1 MSRQFSKLEF
11 RRYGAPR
18 LLEFANQVY
27 SGIYENTAVFASP
40 VVPREEY
47 EVVMQKFE
55 KAYANYKSLGFTR
68 KQDFLDAR
76 NKLLNY
82 LDSLAEYVDSVA
94 KGNASTIALS
104 GFEPSKETYQ
114 RATPLDKIENFVFKR
129 TSVSGQIIVDI
140 PVISN
145 KGTVNYACICSEG
158 EPLSNPMLFNGQL
171 MVAPGDP
178 AVRQDFNKSRRKVFN
193 GLTPGVVYYF
203 YVFATN
209 TVSVSPLSD
218 AKSVMA
224 A

>member
-1 MSRQFSKLEF
+1 MNNQFSKLVF

-18 LLEFANQVY
+18 LLDFTIKVY
-27 SGIYENTAVFASP
+27 NGIYENVTVFP
-40 VVPREEY
+40 TPTVPRDEY
-47 EVVMQKFE
+47 ETVMNKFE
-55 KAYANYKSLGFTR
+55 TTYSSYKALGFTR

-76 NKLLNY
+76 DKLLTV
-82 LDSLAEYVDSVA
+82 LDTLASYVDA
-94 KGNASTIALS
+94 IARGNASTIALS

-114 RATPLDKIENFVFKR
+114 RATPLEKIESFTFKR
-129 TSVSGQIIVDI
+129 TNVTGQIIVEI

-158 EPLSNPMLFNGQL
+158 EPISNPSLLNGQIVL
-171 MVAPGDP
+171 APGDP
-178 AVRQDFNKSRRKVFN
+178 AVRQDFNKSRRKIFN

-218 AKSVMA
+218 VKSVMA